1 MDTSMPSVL
10 PLLDRDRPPGLQLH
24 FASFREA
31 WWPAVQQVMEEV
43 VGAATAEG
51 SPLRRMFTYQLQTG
65 GKRLRAILPLLIG
78 EALGAPVHRIVPFAA
93 ACEMLHNASLVHDD
107 IQDGDSMRRGNP
119 TVWKKFGMA
128 QAINLGDAMIAF
140 TMTSLDR
147 LEVDPPLRE
156 QVKARVLREML
167 RVIDGQ
173 AMEFDMTAKLDIT
186 VDDYMAM
193 VERKTSSLFSLPVGG
208 GALLSG
214 VDEAI
219 ERALVASAYQ
229 IGILFQIVDDL
240 IDLYG
245 DKGRGAS
252 GGDIRAGKRSVLVA
266 HFMQSASGAD
276 AEWLYGILDKP
287 PTATTAEEIE
297 AVRKAFQKSG
307 SLAFALNELDQRRQA
322 ALVWADIDQERYR
335 ATLRVLEQA
344 CNMFLLPAEAIRANF
359 AAGH

>member
-1 MDTSMPSVL
+1 MPSAL
-10 PLLDRDRPPGLQLH
+10 PLLDRDRPSGLQTQ
-24 FASFREA
+24 FVSFREA
-31 WWPAVQQVMEEV
+31 WWPTIQQVMEDV
-43 VGAATAEG
+43 VSAATAEG
-51 SPLRRMFTYQLQTG
+51 SPLRRMFAYHLQTG

-78 EALGAPVHRIVPFAA
+78 EALGAPVTRIVPFAA

-119 TVWKKFGMA
+119 TVWKKFGIA

-156 QVKARVLREML
+156 QVKTRVLREML

-173 AMEFDMTAKLDIT
+173 AMEFDLKTTRDIT
-186 VDDYMAM
+186 IEDYMAM
-193 VERKTSSLFSLPVGG
+193 AERKTSSLFSLPVGG

-214 VDEAI
+214 VDEAV
-219 ERALVASAYQ
+219 ERALVASAHQ

-240 IDLYG
+240 IDLFG

-252 GGDIRAGKRSVLVA
+252 GGDIREGKRSVLVA
-266 HFMQSASGAD
+266 HFMQSASSAET
-276 AEWLYGILDKP
+276 EWLCGILDKP

-297 AVRKAFQKSG
+297 AVRKAFEKSG
-307 SLAFALNELDQRRQA
+307 SLAFALNELDRRRQA

-335 ATLRVLEQA
+335 ATVRVLEQA
-344 CNMFLLPAEAIRANF
+344 CNMFLLPAEAIRASF
-359 AAGH
+359 AAGR